1 MRGNRQGAPRAP
13 TRRYGW
19 AAKCRTRAADGL
31 VQATTRRSVLAHA
44 SGPRRALNW
53 PGDFRKRPCVRS
65 TNPRNQ
71 GRLRRIS
78 GRSRADRLGL
88 ALRACGVAVDALG
101 GRERRLGLP
110 REHAAPRRFTGKRL
124 VRRMTNL
131 GSAALLLA
139 GSALGKTTFGGS
151 GAFAGRQRFVS
162 QDDWQPA
169 RGLRAPV
176 RSSAADT
183 PRGAPAHGRLRAHC
197 GRASDGHRPG
207 HHGSHRDR
215 PDAGAR
221 PGDHDAGVARRRS
234 GACSDWGG
242 PTTRGRCACSAARSE
257 LTSGGGSD
265 PRPAGRSGAGAG

>member
-1 MRGNRQGAPRAP
+1 MSHQGGGWTRRGDHAEVGACSRQRPTSCSQLAGRFPQASLRTLDEPPQPRAIAP
-13 TRRYGW
+13 DLRTEQSGS
-19 AAKCRTRAADGL
+19 TRARASR
-31 VQATTRRSVLAHA
+31 VRRR
-44 SGPRRALNW
+44 GRRPR
-53 PGDFRKRPCVRS
+53 
-65 TNPRNQ
+65 
-71 GRLRRIS
+71 
-78 GRSRADRLGL
+78 
-88 ALRACGVAVDALG
+88 
-101 GRERRLGLP
+101 GRERRLGLA

-221 PGDHDAGVARRRS
+221 PRDHDAGVARRRS